1 MRSSPVRGAADV
13 RNACMGRGGTV
24 DSARQVRPY
33 VQLRPKYQKIVG
45 RRGYSLW
52 APTRHSACRVYPP
65 APFRNGPRLEDTIEG
80 YSEDSLFRTGA
91 RVGNRGG
98 VSARK
103 GGRATVERSCRRRSA
118 AMTREAS
125 MNPIQRVLKLVG
137 ESPFW

>member
-1 MRSSPVRGAADV
+1 MASRSGRLPHCAGDQRIATSSSADRRMPRLADPISLTTTERGEGD
-13 RNACMGRGGTV
+13 RGIDHTLTGGGRF
-24 DSARQVRPY
+24 
-33 VQLRPKYQKIVG
+33 IEG
-45 RRGYSLW
+45 RTKGYSLW

-103 GGRATVERSCRRRSA
+103 GGRATVERSCRRR
-118 AMTREAS
+118 
-125 MNPIQRVLKLVG
+125 
-137 ESPFW
+137 